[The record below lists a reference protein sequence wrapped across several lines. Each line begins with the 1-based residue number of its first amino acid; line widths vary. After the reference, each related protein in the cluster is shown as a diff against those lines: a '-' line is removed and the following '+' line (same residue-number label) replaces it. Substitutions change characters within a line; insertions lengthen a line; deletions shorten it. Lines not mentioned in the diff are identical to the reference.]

1 MSPDT
6 LCWSVLKQDAEHY
19 TGVDNRTQ
27 IYCNDFLSNAELLG
41 LFISDYFYIYIY
53 KKSHLAKTR
62 LHKIMLNSNFS

>member
-1 MSPDT
+1 MCVTRYSM
-6 LCWSVLKQDAEHY
+6 LRQDAEHY

-41 LFISDYFYIYIY
+41 LFVSEACLNFTRGWK

-62 LHKIMLNSNFS
+62 L